1 MRPDAQTRREVS
13 PRFDRLQPVTFHP
26 NPPRMITIVV
36 AIVLLAIGMIGVFM
50 PSLMND
56 AIKALPVGAD
66 LTRQLRDL
74 VHNATFLYLCALA
87 SPVLLAIGS
96 LLPGI

>member
-1 MRPDAQTRREVS
+1 M
-13 PRFDRLQPVTFHP
+13 VT
-26 NPPRMITIVV
+26 IAL
-36 AIVLLAIGMIGVFM
+36 AIVLLVVGVVGVFM

-56 AIKALPVGAD
+56 AIKALPVTGDTAK
-66 LTRQLRDL
+66 QLRDL
-74 VHNATFLYLCALA
+74 AHNDTLLYLCALA

>member
-1 MRPDAQTRREVS
+1 
-13 PRFDRLQPVTFHP
+13 VTFKP
-26 NPPRMITIVV
+26 NAPRMVTVV
-36 AIVLLAIGMIGVFM
+36 IAIVLLVVGVVGVFM

-56 AIKALPVGAD
+56 AIKALPIGAD
-66 LTRQLRDL
+66 LTKQLREL
-74 VHNATFLYLCALA
+74 AHNDTLLYLCALA

>member
-1 MRPDAQTRREVS
+1 M
-13 PRFDRLQPVTFHP
+13 TFKP
-26 NPPRMITIVV
+26 NPPRMVTVV
-36 AIVLLAIGMIGVFM
+36 LAIVLLVVGVVGVFV

-56 AIKALPVGAD
+56 AIKALPIGAD
-66 LTRQLRDL
+66 LTKQLRDL
-74 VHNATFLYLCALA
+74 VHNDTLLYLCALA